1 MAWKLC
7 GRSAMTWI
15 TEVGVRFGHLFLARP
30 YQLCKPSGNNKHRP
44 QTLSNGTGKEKCFC
58 SPRSNLKWSDFEVLE
73 KWWRFRTGQP
83 EYINFSGVLWM
94 ESRPEAREDGW
105 NCLACL
111 HTKVFGRV
119 MWVKKKKKKTVY
131 WPSTLCVSLKCN
143 HNPSWAYLSHIQ
155 ATHSSC
161 GSLLFINI

>member
-58 SPRSNLKWSDFEVLE
+58 SPRSNLKWSDSEVLE

-119 MWVKKKKKKTVY
+119 MWVKKKKRKLFIGLV
-131 WPSTLCVSLKCN
+131 PSVFLWNVIITQ
-143 HNPSWAYLSHIQ
+143 AGHIYRIYRQ
-155 ATHSSC
+155 HTAVV